1 MKDIEVR
8 IYNVMNWKP
17 VKTIDSFD
25 SYSKAVEF
33 AKHEAE
39 WRGNGSIV
47 ETTWTDDA
55 NNTYS
60 ELWN

>member
-1 MKDIEVR
+1 MKNIEVR
-8 IYNVMNWKP
+8 IYSTKDWKL
-17 VKTIDSFD
+17 VKTIDGFD

-33 AKHEAE
+33 AKQEAE

-47 ETTWTDDA
+47 ETAWTDDV